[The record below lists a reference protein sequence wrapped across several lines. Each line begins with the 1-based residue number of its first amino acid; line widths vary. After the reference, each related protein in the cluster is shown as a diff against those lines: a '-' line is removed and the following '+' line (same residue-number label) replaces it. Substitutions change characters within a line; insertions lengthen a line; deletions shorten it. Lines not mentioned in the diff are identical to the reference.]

1 MFAGWLIFVPGDNL
15 YSICWESIGN
25 KLPKCPYGPFGSKPA
40 RASAFISKTIQLN
53 VDGLAGIDPK
63 DPSGPISSMSPIL
76 LQYHPNM
83 IAAWAAI
90 IISVGSAVQPIGRS
104 HGRPQDFG
112 QGGRGFTTN
121 DKIDELLLNCKT
133 KGKSSIK

>member
-1 MFAGWLIFVPGDNL
+1 MGLSGRSPQGLRRSF
-15 YSICWESIGN
+15 
-25 KLPKCPYGPFGSKPA
+25 
-40 RASAFISKTIQLN
+40 SKTIQLN

-63 DPSGPISSMSPIL
+63 DPSGPISSVSPIL

-112 QGGRGFTTN
+112 QGGGGSRPM
-121 DKIDELLLNCKT
+121 
-133 KGKSSIK
+133 IK